1 MRLGVLTGGGDCP
14 GLNALI
20 RGLVKRGIHEFGHEF
35 VGIEN
40 GYMGLIEPEMASP
53 LTRDQTRGILPKG
66 GTILGTSNKANPF
79 SYAVKEGGRWVEKD
93 LSDVAVRRCRELKL
107 DGLVAVG
114 GDGTL
119 SIAHR
124 LAQKGLQVVGCP
136 KTIDNDLSGTDQT
149 FGFDTA
155 RAICTDAVDKLHTTA
170 ESHDRVMVLEVMGRY
185 AGFLALESGLAGGAD
200 IILIPEI
207 AYRVEPLVERIHKRG
222 TRKRSFSIV
231 VVSEGACPVGG
242 ELSIVEKAEDVPG
255 RGVVRLGGAGKVAA
269 DLLCK
274 HIEAEIRVT
283 VLGHLQR
290 GGGPTAADRLLA
302 TRYGC
307 KVLDLV
313 RDGQWSHMVALRGGD
328 VVAVSLAESKKERR
342 VDPRGE
348 MVRFAKSLGIT
359 FGDEQLEVGG
369 SGG

>member
-20 RGLVKRGIHEFGHEF
+20 RAVVKRGTLEFGHEF

-40 GYMGLIEPEMASP
+40 GYQGLIEPDMARP
-53 LTRDQTRGILPKG
+53 LATADTRGILPKG

-79 SYAVKEGGRWVEKD
+79 QYALKEDGKWVEKD
-93 LSDVAVRRCRELKL
+93 LSDVALKRWKELNL
-107 DGLVAVG
+107 DGLIAIG

-124 LAQKGLQVVGCP
+124 LAGLGLKVVGCP

-155 RAICTDAVDKLHTTA
+155 RAICTEAVDRLHTTA
-170 ESHDRVMVLEVMGRY
+170 ESHDRVMILEVMGRY
-185 AGFLALESGLAGGAD
+185 AGFLALESGIAGGAD
-200 IILIPEI
+200 VILIPEVP
-207 AYRVEPLVERIHKRG
+207 YQVEPIVAKIRRRA
-222 TRKRSFSIV
+222 TRKRSFSIIV
-231 VVSEGACPVGG
+231 ISEGAYPKGG
-242 ELSIVEKAEDVPG
+242 TMSVLQKAEDIPG
-255 RGVVRLGGAGKVAA
+255 RGVVRLGGAGKVLA
-269 DLLCK
+269 DVLARN
-274 HIEAEIRVT
+274 IEAEIRVT

-307 KVLDLV
+307 RVLDLV
-313 RDGQWSHMVALRGGD
+313 RDGLWDHMVALKGRD
-328 VVAVSLAESKKERR
+328 IIPVPLSESKKERR
-342 VDPRGE
+342 VDPQGE
-348 MVRFAKSLGIT
+348 LVRFAKSLGISL
-359 FGDEQLEVGG
+359 GD
-369 SGG
+369 

>member
-20 RGLVKRGIHEFGHEF
+20 RGLVKRGTHEFGYEF

-40 GYMGLIEPEMASP
+40 GYMGLVEPELARP
-53 LTRDQTRGILPKG
+53 LTEEDTRGILPKG

-79 SYAVKEGGRWVEKD
+79 AYATREDGHWVERD
-93 LSDVAVRRCRELKL
+93 VSDQVLRRCEELRL
-107 DGLVAVG
+107 DGLIAVG

-124 LAQKGLQVVGCP
+124 LVEKGLKVVGCP

-155 RAICTDAVDKLHTTA
+155 RLIVTEALDRLHSTA
-170 ESHDRVMVLEVMGRY
+170 ESHDRVMVVEIMGRH
-185 AGFLALESGLAGGAD
+185 AGFLTLESGIAGGAD
-200 IILIPEI
+200 VILIPEI
-207 AYRVEPLVERIHKRG
+207 PYRVESVVEKLHRRA
-222 TRKRSFSIV
+222 TRRRSFSIIAI
-231 VVSEGACPVGG
+231 SEGAFPQGG
-242 ELSIVEKAEDVPG
+242 QLAVLDSAEAIPG
-255 RGVVRLGGAGKVAA
+255 RGVVRLGGSGKVLA
-269 DLLCK
+269 DLLAR

-290 GGGPTAADRLLA
+290 GGSPSAADRVLA

-313 RDGQWSHMVALRGGD
+313 SAGQWDHMVALRAGEIIS
-328 VVAVSLAESKKERR
+328 VPLSESRKERR
-342 VDPRGE
+342 VDPSGE
-348 MVRFAKSLGIT
+348 LVRFTKSMGIS
-359 FGDEQLEVGG
+359 FGD
-369 SGG
+369 

>member
-20 RGLVKRGIHEFGHEF
+20 RGLVKRGTHEFGYEF

-40 GYMGLIEPEMASP
+40 GYMGLVEPGLAHP
-53 LTRDQTRGILPKG
+53 LTEEDTRGILPKG

-79 SYAVKEGGRWVEKD
+79 SYATREDGHWVERD
-93 LSDVAVRRCRELKL
+93 VSDQVLLRCEELGL
-107 DGLVAVG
+107 DGLIAVG

-124 LAQKGLQVVGCP
+124 LVEKGLKVVGCP

-155 RAICTDAVDKLHTTA
+155 RLIVTEALDRLHSTA
-170 ESHDRVMVLEVMGRY
+170 EAHDRVMVVEIMGRH
-185 AGFLALESGLAGGAD
+185 AGFLTLESGIAGGAD
-200 IILIPEI
+200 VILIPEI
-207 AYRVEPLVERIHKRG
+207 PYSVESVVEKIRRRS
-222 TRKRSFSIV
+222 TRRRSFSIIAI
-231 VVSEGACPVGG
+231 SEGAFPQGG
-242 ELSIVEKAEDVPG
+242 ELAVLDTAEAIPG
-255 RGVVRLGGAGKVAA
+255 RGVVRLGGSGKALA
-269 DLLCK
+269 DLLAR

-290 GGGPTAADRLLA
+290 GGSPSAADRVLA

-313 RDGQWSHMVALRGGD
+313 SAGQWDHMVALRAGEII
-328 VVAVSLAESKKERR
+328 AVPLSESRKERR
-342 VDPRGE
+342 VDPAGE
-348 MVRFAKSLGIT
+348 LVRFTKSMGIS
-359 FGDEQLEVGG
+359 FGD
-369 SGG
+369 

>member
-20 RGLVKRGIHEFGHEF
+20 RGLVKRGTHEFGHEF

-40 GYMGLIEPEMASP
+40 GYMGLVEPGLARP
-53 LTRDQTRGILPKG
+53 LTEEDTRGILPKG

-79 SYAVKEGGRWVEKD
+79 AYATREDGHWVERD
-93 LSDVAVRRCRELKL
+93 VSDQVLRRCEELRL
-107 DGLVAVG
+107 DGLIAVG

-119 SIAHR
+119 SIGHR
-124 LAQKGLQVVGCP
+124 LSEKGLKVVGCP

-155 RAICTDAVDKLHTTA
+155 RLIVTEALDRLHSTA
-170 ESHDRVMVLEVMGRY
+170 EAHDRVMVVEIMGRH
-185 AGFLALESGLAGGAD
+185 AGFLTLESGIAGGAD
-200 IILIPEI
+200 VILIPEI
-207 AYRVEPLVERIHKRG
+207 PYRVEAVVEKLRRRA
-222 TRKRSFSIV
+222 TRRRSFSIIAI
-231 VVSEGACPVGG
+231 SEGAFPQGG
-242 ELSIVEKAEDVPG
+242 ELAVLDSAEAIPG
-255 RGVVRLGGAGKVAA
+255 RGVVRLGGSGKVLA
-269 DLLCK
+269 DLLAR

-290 GGGPTAADRLLA
+290 GGSPSAADRVLA

-313 RDGQWSHMVALRGGD
+313 SAGQWDHMVALRAGEI
-328 VVAVSLAESKKERR
+328 VAVPLSESRKERR
-342 VDPRGE
+342 VDPAGE
-348 MVRFAKSLGIT
+348 LVRFTKSMGIS
-359 FGDEQLEVGG
+359 FGD
-369 SGG
+369 

>member
-20 RGLVKRGIHEFGHEF
+20 RAVVKRGSLEFGHEF
-35 VGIEN
+35 VGLED
-40 GYMGLIEPEMASP
+40 GYMGLMVPGLAAP
-53 LTRDQTRGILPKG
+53 LDVEDTRGILPKG

-79 SYAVKEGGRWVEKD
+79 LWPETQPDGRILEKD
-93 LSDVAVRRCRELKL
+93 MAYVAAERYRELGL
-107 DGLVAVG
+107 DGIIAIG

-124 LAQKGLQVVGCP
+124 LSQLGVRSVGCP

-170 ESHDRVMVLEVMGRY
+170 ESHERVMVLEVMGRY
-185 AGFLALESGLAGGAD
+185 AGFLALDSGVAGGAD
-200 IILIPEI
+200 VILIPEI
-207 AYRVEPLVERIHKRG
+207 PYRIEPLVKKIKSRAQR
-222 TRKRSFSIV
+222 RRSFSIV
-231 VVSEGACPVGG
+231 VVSEGAHPVGEG
-242 ELSIVEKAEDVPG
+242 YAIQERAEDVPG

-269 DLLCK
+269 DLLAR
-274 HIEAEIRVT
+274 HIDAEIRVT

-307 KVLDLV
+307 KVLELV
-313 RDGQWSHMVALRGGD
+313 RDGLWGHMVALRGSD
-328 VVAVSLAESKKERR
+328 IVPVSLAESRKERR
-342 VDPRGE
+342 VDPKGE
-348 MVRFAKSLGIT
+348 AVRFAKSLGIS
-359 FGDEQLEVGG
+359 FGDQAPP
-369 SGG
+369 

>member
-1 MRLGVLTGGGDCP
+1 MSKKMRLGVLTGGGDCP

-20 RGLVKRGIHEFGHEF
+20 RGVVKRGILEFGHEF

-40 GYMGLIEPEMASP
+40 GYMGLVEPDMAGP
-53 LTRDQTRGILPKG
+53 LTLAETRGILPKG

-79 SYAVKEGGRWVEKD
+79 QYAVQEGGAWVEKD
-93 LSDVAVRRCRELKL
+93 LSHVALQRFQELKL
-107 DGLVAVG
+107 DGLIAIG

-124 LAQKGLQVVGCP
+124 LAGLGLKVVGCP
-136 KTIDNDLSGTDQT
+136 KTIDNDLSGTEQT

-155 RAICTDAVDKLHTTA
+155 RAICTDAIDKLHTTA
-170 ESHDRVMVLEVMGRY
+170 ESHDRVMVLEVMGRN
-185 AGFLALESGLAGGAD
+185 AGFLALESGVAGGAD
-200 IILIPEI
+200 VILLPEI
-207 AYRVEPLVERIHKRG
+207 PYKVDPIVQKIRRRG
-222 TRKRSFSIV
+222 RRKRSFSIIC
-231 VVSEGACPVGG
+231 VSEGAYPAGG
-242 ELSIVEKAEDVPG
+242 SVSVVSTAADTPG

-269 DLLCK
+269 DLLAD

-307 KVLDLV
+307 AVLDLV
-313 RDGQWSHMVALRGGD
+313 ARGQWDHMVALRE
-328 VVAVSLAESKKERR
+328 ARITSVSLAESKKERK
-342 VDPRGE
+342 VDPKGDL
-348 MVRFAKSLGIT
+348 VRYAKSLGT
-359 FGDEQLEVGG
+359 CFGDE
-369 SGG
+369 